1 MSKNVL
7 LDFILL
13 VVPFF
18 SDHSIDVNTFD
29 KTFDTFFAEWLTDKK
44 C

>member
-29 KTFDTFFAEWLTDKK
+29 KTFFFVKWLTDIR